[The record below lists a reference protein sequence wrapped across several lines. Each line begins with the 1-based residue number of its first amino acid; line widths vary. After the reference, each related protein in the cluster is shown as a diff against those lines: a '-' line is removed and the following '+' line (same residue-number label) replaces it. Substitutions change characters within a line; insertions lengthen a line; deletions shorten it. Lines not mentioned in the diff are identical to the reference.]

1 MDLLVE
7 ALKAVGLIVGVV
19 AVVII
24 TPLIFM
30 LVFSIASG
38 VEYKGPHEDE

>member
-7 ALKAVGLIVGVV
+7 ALKAVGLIIGVV

-38 VEYKGPHEDE
+38 VEYHGPHEDE